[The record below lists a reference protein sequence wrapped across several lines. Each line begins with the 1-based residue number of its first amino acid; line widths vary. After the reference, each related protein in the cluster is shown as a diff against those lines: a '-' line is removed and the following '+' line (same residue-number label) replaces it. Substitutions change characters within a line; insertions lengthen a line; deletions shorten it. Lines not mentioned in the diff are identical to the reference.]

1 MARFWP
7 VARAMTG
14 WFADARIALR
24 LLRRRPGWTASVLA
38 TLALAIGANSALFSV
53 LDAALLQPLPFP
65 APERLMLIGET
76 APSFPQMSVSYPDY
90 VDWRARTR
98 SFDEMGVYRGGEVN
112 LTGIGAPRRASV
124 IQASASY
131 FRTIGVAPLMG
142 RTFEEE
148 EDVPGGTPVVVLG
161 EALAR
166 KLYGQPAVA
175 LGQSLQVDGVS
186 SMVVGVMPSSFRVEG
201 RPELWIPVGQRMV
214 GRTAER
220 GNHPGLTGIAR
231 LKRGVGFGEGRLDL
245 EAVGRGLQ
253 EAYPGSN
260 KAVLPRPE
268 PMQQALTEDVRGSL
282 WLLMGA
288 VVLVL
293 LIAAANVGS
302 LLLARGT
309 GRMRELAIRGALGA
323 GRSRLVR
330 QLLVESLVLALLG
343 GVLGVLLAAGAMR
356 VIEGNR
362 PASLP
367 EYVALA
373 LNTRVLLF
381 ALGASMVCA
390 VLFGLVPAVLGS
402 RTQLHEAM
410 RQGDARMSGGH
421 HRLRV
426 LLVVAEVALA
436 LVLVVAAGLTSR
448 ALAGLLRLDTGF
460 DGTGVLTFRL
470 SVPEARQRT
479 AQDLR
484 DFYERLVGELRT
496 LPGVEDA
503 SYSTLL
509 PLDGPW
515 ETSFRS
521 DTQPQLPPEQVQ
533 FGAFGYVSPGYAR
546 TLGLRLSAGRWF
558 EPGDT
563 REKQAVVVIDE
574 RLAKDYY
581 PTGAV
586 GRRLLSNNGKQD
598 REIIGVVRHVAAYG
612 VVGRE
617 PARHQFYLAT
627 EQQSEEDY
635 GRALRSV
642 NVAVRSRVAAEQLR
656 PELVRTVSR
665 IDPELPVYEMRTV
678 DQLLGASVDAQ
689 RFATLQLVLFALLA
703 LVLAVLGLYAV
714 LSYSVAQ
721 RTHEIG
727 IRMALGA
734 PPSLVLRQVVGQGV
748 AWAGVG
754 LAVGLLGAVATTRLL
769 RSVVET
775 VRPLD
780 PLVYALTVLG
790 LLACAV
796 LASWLPARRAVRV
809 DASVALRDEN

>member
-1 MARFWP
+1 
-7 VARAMTG
+7 MTG
-14 WFADARIALR
+14 WLADVRIALR

-65 APERLMLIGET
+65 APERLLLIGET

-98 SFDEMGVYRGGEVN
+98 SFDEMGVYRGAEVN
-112 LTGIGAPRRASV
+112 LTGVGAPRRANV

-131 FRTIGVAPLMG
+131 FRTIGVSPLTG
-142 RTFEEE
+142 RTFEED
-148 EDVPGGTPVVVLG
+148 EDRPGGTPVVVLG
-161 EALAR
+161 ESLAR
-166 KLYGQPAVA
+166 KLYGQPGAS
-175 LGQSLQVDGVS
+175 LGQSLQVDGVAS
-186 SMVVGVMPSSFRVEG
+186 TVVGVMPASFRVEG
-201 RPELWIPVGQRMV
+201 RPELWIPVGQRML

-231 LKRGVGFGEGRLDL
+231 LKRGVSFGEGRLDL
-245 EAVGRGLQ
+245 ESVGRALQ
-253 EAYPGSN
+253 EQYPGSN

-356 VIEGNR
+356 VLEAHR
-362 PASLP
+362 PTSLP

-381 ALGASMVCA
+381 ALGASIVCA

-436 LVLVVAAGLTSR
+436 LVLVIAAGLTSR

-484 DFYERLVGELRT
+484 DFYERLVGELRA
-496 LPGVEDA
+496 LPGVDDA

-533 FGAFGYVSPGYAR
+533 FGAFGIVSPGYAR
-546 TLGLRLSAGRWF
+546 TLGLRLIAGRWF

-563 REKQAVVVIDE
+563 REKQAVTVIDE
-574 RLAKDYY
+574 RLARDFY
-581 PTGAV
+581 PTGAL
-586 GRRLLSNNGKQD
+586 GRHLLSNNGKQD

-617 PARHQFYLAT
+617 PARHQFYIAT
-627 EQQSEEDY
+627 EQQPEEDY
-635 GRALRSV
+635 ARILRSV
-642 NVAVRSRVAAEQLR
+642 NVAVRSRTPPEQLR
-656 PELVRTVSR
+656 AELVRTVAR
-665 IDPELPVYEMRTV
+665 LDPELPVYEMRTV

-734 PPSLVLRQVVGQGV
+734 PPALVLRQVVGQGV

-780 PLVYALTVLG
+780 PFVYAITVLG
-790 LLACAV
+790 LLVCAT

-809 DASVALRDEN
+809 DASVALREEG

>member
-1 MARFWP
+1 
-7 VARAMTG
+7 MTG
-14 WFADARIALR
+14 WFSDARIALR

-53 LDAALLQPLPFP
+53 LDAALLQPLPYL

-76 APSFPQMSVSYPDY
+76 TPSFPQMSVSYLDY
-90 VDWRARTR
+90 VDWRAKTR
-98 SFDEMGVYRGGEVN
+98 SFDEMGVFRGGEAN
-112 LTGIGAPRRASV
+112 LTGMGAPRRAQV
-124 IQASASY
+124 VEASASY
-131 FRTIGVAPLMG
+131 FRTLGVPPLVG
-142 RTFEEE
+142 RAFEED
-148 EDVPGGTPVVVLG
+148 EDRLGGTPVVVLSEG
-161 EALAR
+161 LAR
-166 KLYGQPAVA
+166 KLFGSPAA
-175 LGQSLQVDGVS
+175 SLGRSLQVDGVS
-186 SMVVGVMPSSFRVEG
+186 STVVGVMPGTFRVE
-201 RPELWIPVGQRMV
+201 RKPELWVPVGARMV
-214 GRTAER
+214 GRTGER
-220 GNHPGLTGIAR
+220 GNHPGLTAIAR
-231 LKRGVGFGEGRLDL
+231 LKRGVSFGEGRLDL
-245 EAVGRGLQ
+245 ESVGRALQ
-253 EAYPGSN
+253 DQYPGSN
-260 KAVLPRPE
+260 KAVLPRPD

-323 GRSRLVR
+323 GRSRLIR

-343 GVLGVLLAAGAMR
+343 GALGILLAAGLMR
-356 VIEGNR
+356 VIEANR

-367 EYVALA
+367 EYVALG
-373 LNTRVLLF
+373 LNVRVLVF
-381 ALGASMVCA
+381 ALVASIVCA
-390 VLFGLVPAVLGS
+390 VLFGLLPAVLGS

-460 DGTGVLTFRL
+460 DGRGVLTFRL

-484 DFYERLVGELRT
+484 DFYERLVGELRA

-521 DTQPQLPPEQVQ
+521 DSQPQLPPEQVQ
-533 FGAFGYVSPGYAR
+533 FGAFGMVSPGYAR
-546 TLGLRLSAGRWF
+546 TLGLHLVAGRWF

-563 REKQAVVVIDE
+563 RQKQDVTVIDE
-574 RLAKDYY
+574 RLAQDFY
-581 PTGAV
+581 PGGAL
-586 GRRLLSNNGKQD
+586 GRHLLSNNGKQN

-617 PARHQFYLAT
+617 PSRHQFYIAT

-635 GRALRSV
+635 ARTLRSV
-642 NVAVRSRVAAEQLR
+642 NVAVRSRVTAEQLR

-665 IDPELPVYEMRTV
+665 IDPELPVYEMRTA

-734 PPSLVLRQVVGQGV
+734 PPRLVLRQVVGQGV
-748 AWAGVG
+748 AWAGIG

-780 PLVYALTVLG
+780 PLVYLGTVLG
-790 LLACAV
+790 LLLCAV

-809 DASVALRDEN
+809 DASVALRDEG

>member
-1 MARFWP
+1 
-7 VARAMTG
+7 MTG

-53 LDAALLQPLPFP
+53 LDAALLQPMPYP
-65 APERLMLIGET
+65 APERLVLIGES
-76 APSFPQMSVSYPDY
+76 APSFPEMSVSYPDY

-98 SFDEMGVYRGGEVN
+98 SFDEVGAFRGGEVN
-112 LTGIGAPRRASV
+112 LTGMGAPRRAQV
-124 IQASASY
+124 VQASASY
-131 FRTIGVAPLMG
+131 FHVLAVPPLTG

-148 EDVPGGTPVVVLG
+148 EDRVGGTPVVVLS

-166 KLYGQPAVA
+166 KLYGHPGAA
-175 LGQSLQVDGVS
+175 LGRSLQVDGIS
-186 SMVVGVMPSSFRVEG
+186 STVIGVMPVSFRVDG
-201 RPELWIPVGQRMV
+201 HPELWLPVGPRMV
-214 GRTAER
+214 GHTADR

-231 LKRGVGFGEGRLDL
+231 LKRGVSFGAARLDL
-245 EAVGRGLQ
+245 ESVGRALQ
-253 EAYPGSN
+253 AEYTEN
-260 KAVLPRPE
+260 RAVLPRPA
-268 PMQQALTEDVRGSL
+268 PMQQRLTEDVRGSL

-302 LLLARGT
+302 LMLARGT
-309 GRMRELAIRGALGA
+309 GRVRELAIRGALGA
-323 GRSRLVR
+323 GRARLIR

-343 GVLGVLLAAGAMR
+343 GALGLVLAAVAMQAL
-356 VIEGNR
+356 EAHR
-362 PASLP
+362 PTSLP
-367 EYVALA
+367 DHVALA
-373 LNTRVLLF
+373 LNVRVLLF
-381 ALGASMVCA
+381 NLGASVFCA
-390 VLFGLVPAVLGS
+390 LLFGLLPAVIGS

-410 RQGDARMSGGH
+410 RQGDARMSGGQ

-426 LLVVAEVALA
+426 MLVVAEVALA
-436 LVLVVAAGLTSR
+436 LILVVAAGLTSR

-460 DGTGVLTFRL
+460 EGTGVLTFRL

-479 AQDLR
+479 AQELR
-484 DFYERLVGELRT
+484 DFYERLAGELRS

-515 ETSFRS
+515 ETSFRT
-521 DTQPQLPPEQVQ
+521 DAQPKLPPEQVQ
-533 FGAFGYVSPGYAR
+533 FAAFGSVSTGYAR
-546 TLGLRLSAGRWF
+546 TLGLRLVAGRWF
-558 EPGDT
+558 EAGDT
-563 REKQAVVVIDE
+563 RDRPHVTVIDE
-574 RLAKDYY
+574 RLARDFF

-586 GRRLLSNNGKQD
+586 GRHLLSNDGKQD
-598 REIIGVVRHVAAYG
+598 REIVGVVKHVAAYG

-617 PARHQFYLAT
+617 PAVHQFYLPT
-627 EQQSEEDY
+627 EQLPEEAY
-635 GRALRSV
+635 ARNLRSV
-642 NVAVRSRVAAEQLR
+642 NVAVRSRTTPEQLR

-665 IDPELPVYEMRTV
+665 LDPELPVYEMRTAE
-678 DQLLGASVDAQ
+678 QLLGTSVDAQ

-734 PPSLVLRQVVGQGV
+734 PPRLVLRQVVGQGV
-748 AWAGVG
+748 AWAAIG
-754 LAVGLLGAVATTRLL
+754 LTVGLLGAVATTRLL

-780 PLVYALTVLG
+780 PLVYVATVVG

-809 DASVALRDEN
+809 DASVALRDEG

>member
-1 MARFWP
+1 MSRSRVVDP
-7 VARAMTG
+7 TG
-14 WFADARIALR
+14 GTALSRRPRVSTRVVDGTVLAYGPGMNGWIADVRIALR

-53 LDAALLQPLPFP
+53 LDAALLQPLPYP
-65 APERLMLIGET
+65 APERLVLIGET
-76 APSFPQMSVSYPDY
+76 APSFAQMSVSYLDY
-90 VDWRARTR
+90 VDWRAKSR
-98 SFDEMGVYRGGEVN
+98 SFDEMGVFRGGEVN
-112 LTGIGAPRRASV
+112 LTGMGAPRRAQV
-124 IQASASY
+124 VQASASY
-131 FRTIGVAPLMG
+131 FHALGVQPLVG

-148 EDVPGGTPVVVLG
+148 EDRVGGTPVVVLT
-161 EALAR
+161 EALSR
-166 KLYGQPAVA
+166 KLYGHPGAA
-175 LGQSLQVDGVS
+175 LGRTLQVDGIS
-186 SMVVGVMPSSFRVEG
+186 STVVGVMPVSFRVERG
-201 RPELWIPVGQRMV
+201 PELWIPVGQRMT

-231 LKRGVGFGEGRLDL
+231 LKRAVSFGEGR
-245 EAVGRGLQ
+245 ALQ
-253 EAYPGSN
+253 DEYPGSN

-309 GRMRELAIRGALGA
+309 GRLRELAIRGALGA

-356 VIEGNR
+356 LIEANR

-367 EYVALA
+367 EYVALG

-381 ALGASMVCA
+381 ALGASVVCA

-410 RQGDARMSGGH
+410 RQGDTRMSGGH

-460 DGTGVLTFRL
+460 DGTGVVTFRL

-484 DFYERLVGELRT
+484 DFYERLVGELRG

-533 FGAFGYVSPGYAR
+533 FGAFGFVSPGYAR
-546 TLGLRLSAGRWF
+546 TLGLRLTAGRWF
-558 EPGDT
+558 EAGDT
-563 REKQAVVVIDE
+563 RDRQQVVVIDE
-574 RLAKDYY
+574 RLARDYY

-586 GRRLLSNNGKQD
+586 GRHLLSNNGKQD

-617 PARHQFYLAT
+617 PAQHQLYLAT
-627 EQQSEEDY
+627 EQQAEEDY
-635 GRALRSV
+635 ARTLRSV
-642 NVAVRSRVAAEQLR
+642 NVAVSSRVAPEQLR

-665 IDPELPVYEMRTV
+665 IDPELPVYEMRT
-678 DQLLGASVDAQ
+678 
-689 RFATLQLVLFALLA
+689 
-703 LVLAVLGLYAV
+703 
-714 LSYSVAQ
+714 
-721 RTHEIG
+721 
-727 IRMALGA
+727 
-734 PPSLVLRQVVGQGV
+734 
-748 AWAGVG
+748 
-754 LAVGLLGAVATTRLL
+754 
-769 RSVVET
+769 
-775 VRPLD
+775 
-780 PLVYALTVLG
+780 
-790 LLACAV
+790 
-796 LASWLPARRAVRV
+796 
-809 DASVALRDEN
+809 

>member
-1 MARFWP
+1 
-7 VARAMTG
+7 MTG
-14 WFADARIALR
+14 WFADIRIALR

-53 LDAALLQPLPFP
+53 LDAALLQPLPYP
-65 APERLMLIGET
+65 APERLLLIGET

-98 SFDEMGVYRGGEVN
+98 SFDEMGVFRGAEAN
-112 LTGIGAPRRASV
+112 LTGVGAPRRAKV

-131 FRTIGVAPLMG
+131 FHAIGVPPLTG
-142 RTFEEE
+142 RTFEED
-148 EDVPGGTPVVVLG
+148 EDRPGGTPVVVLS

-166 KLYGQPAVA
+166 KLYGHSGAA
-175 LGQSLQVDGVS
+175 LGQSLQVDGTAS
-186 SMVVGVMPSSFRVEG
+186 TVVGVMSSSFRVDG
-201 RPELWIPVGQRMV
+201 RPELWIPVGQKMV
-214 GRTAER
+214 GRTAAR
-220 GNHPGLTGIAR
+220 GNHPGLTGITR
-231 LKRGVGFGEGRLDL
+231 LKRGVSFGEARLDL
-245 EAVGRGLQ
+245 ESVGRALQ
-253 EAYPGSN
+253 EEYPGNN

-323 GRSRLVR
+323 GRSRLIR

-356 VIEGNR
+356 VLEAHR
-362 PASLP
+362 PTSLP
-367 EYVALA
+367 DYVALA
-373 LNTRVLLF
+373 LNTRVLFF
-381 ALGASMVCA
+381 ALGASVVCA
-390 VLFGLVPAVLGS
+390 LLFGLVPALLGS

-410 RQGDARMSGGH
+410 RQGDARMSGGQ

-484 DFYERLVGELRT
+484 DFYERLVGELRA

-521 DTQPQLPPEQVQ
+521 DAQPELPPEQVQ
-533 FGAFGYVSPGYAR
+533 FGAFGMVSPGYAR
-546 TLGLRLSAGRWF
+546 TLGLRLVAGRWF

-563 REKQAVVVIDE
+563 REKPAVTVIDE
-574 RLAKDYY
+574 RLARDYY

-586 GRRLLSNNGKQD
+586 GRHLLSNNGKQD

-627 EQQSEEDY
+627 EQQPEEDY
-635 GRALRSV
+635 ARSLRSV
-642 NVAVRSRVAAEQLR
+642 NVAVRSRTTPEQLR
-656 PELVRTVSR
+656 PELVRTVAR
-665 IDPELPVYEMRTV
+665 LDPELPVYEMRTV
-678 DQLLGASVDAQ
+678 EQLLGASVDAQ

-734 PPSLVLRQVVGQGV
+734 PPGLVLRQVVGQGV
-748 AWAGVG
+748 TWAGVG
-754 LAVGLLGAVATTRLL
+754 
-769 RSVVET
+769 
-775 VRPLD
+775 
-780 PLVYALTVLG
+780 
-790 LLACAV
+790 
-796 LASWLPARRAVRV
+796 
-809 DASVALRDEN
+809 

>member
-1 MARFWP
+1 
-7 VARAMTG
+7 MTG

-53 LDAALLQPLPFP
+53 LDAALLQPLPYP
-65 APERLMLIGET
+65 SPERLVLIGET

-90 VDWRARTR
+90 LDWRAGTG
-98 SFDEMGVYRGGEVN
+98 SFDGMGVSRHGEVN
-112 LTGIGAPRRASV
+112 LTGVGAPRRASV
-124 IQASASY
+124 IQASASW
-131 FRTIGVAPLMG
+131 FHTIGVLPLTG
-142 RTFEEE
+142 RTFEED
-148 EDVPGGTPVVVLG
+148 EDRPGGTPVVVLG

-166 KLYGQPAVA
+166 KLYGAPAAA
-175 LGQSLQVDGVS
+175 LGKSLQVDGVS
-186 SMVVGVMPSSFRVEG
+186 STVVGVMPSSFRVEG
-201 RPELWIPVGQRMV
+201 RPELFVPVGQKML

-231 LKRGVGFGEGRLDL
+231 LKRGVSFGEGRLDL
-245 EAVGRGLQ
+245 ESVGRGLQ
-253 EAYPGSN
+253 DQYPGSN

-268 PMQQALTEDVRGSL
+268 PMQQSLTEDVRGSL

-323 GRSRLVR
+323 GRSRLIR

-343 GVLGVLLAAGAMR
+343 GALGVVLAAGAMR
-356 VIEGNR
+356 VIEANR
-362 PASLP
+362 PGALP
-367 EYVALA
+367 EYVALG

-381 ALGASMVCA
+381 ALGASIVCA
-390 VLFGLVPAVLGS
+390 VLFGLLPALLGS
-402 RTQLHEAM
+402 RTQLSEAM
-410 RQGDARMSGGH
+410 RQGDTRMSGGH

-460 DGTGVLTFRL
+460 DGTGVVSFRL

-484 DFYERLVGELRT
+484 DFYERLVGELRG

-521 DTQPQLPPEQVQ
+521 DTQPQLPPEQIQ
-533 FGAFGYVSPGYAR
+533 FAAFGIVSPGYAR
-546 TLGLRLSAGRWF
+546 TLGLHLIAGRWF
-558 EPGDT
+558 EAGDT
-563 REKQAVVVIDE
+563 RDKQMVAVIDE
-574 RLAKDYY
+574 RLAQDFY
-581 PTGAV
+581 PGGAV
-586 GRRLLSNNGKQD
+586 GRHLLSNNGKQD
-598 REIIGVVRHVAAYG
+598 REIIGVVKHVAAYG

-617 PARHQFYLAT
+617 PARHQFYIAT
-627 EQQSEEDY
+627 EQQPEEDY
-635 GRALRSV
+635 ARSLRSV
-642 NVAVRSRVAAEQLR
+642 NVAVRSRVAPDQLR
-656 PELVRTVSR
+656 PEIVRTVSR
-665 IDPELPVYEMRTV
+665 IDPELPVYEMRTAE
-678 DQLLGASVDAQ
+678 QLLGTSVEAQ

-754 LAVGLLGAVATTRLL
+754 LAVGLIGAVATTRLL

-780 PLVYALTVLG
+780 PLVYLVTVLG
-790 LLACAV
+790 LLLCAV

-809 DASVALRDEN
+809 DASVALRDEG

>member
-1 MARFWP
+1 
-7 VARAMTG
+7 
-14 WFADARIALR
+14 
-24 LLRRRPGWTASVLA
+24 
-38 TLALAIGANSALFSV
+38 
-53 LDAALLQPLPFP
+53 
-65 APERLMLIGET
+65 
-76 APSFPQMSVSYPDY
+76 
-90 VDWRARTR
+90 
-98 SFDEMGVYRGGEVN
+98 
-112 LTGIGAPRRASV
+112 
-124 IQASASY
+124 
-131 FRTIGVAPLMG
+131 
-142 RTFEEE
+142 
-148 EDVPGGTPVVVLG
+148 
-161 EALAR
+161 
-166 KLYGQPAVA
+166 
-175 LGQSLQVDGVS
+175 
-186 SMVVGVMPSSFRVEG
+186 
-201 RPELWIPVGQRMV
+201 MV
-214 GRTAER
+214 GRTGER
-220 GNHPGLTGIAR
+220 GNHPGLTAIAR
-231 LKRGVGFGEGRLDL
+231 LKRGVSFGEGRLDL
-245 EAVGRGLQ
+245 ESVGRALQ
-253 EAYPGSN
+253 DQYPGSN
-260 KAVLPRPE
+260 KAVLPRPD

-323 GRSRLVR
+323 GRSRLIR

-343 GVLGVLLAAGAMR
+343 GALGILLAAGLMR
-356 VIEGNR
+356 VIEANR

-367 EYVALA
+367 EYVALG
-373 LNTRVLLF
+373 LNVRVLVF
-381 ALGASMVCA
+381 ALVASIVCS
-390 VLFGLVPAVLGS
+390 VLFGLLPAVLGS

-460 DGTGVLTFRL
+460 DGRGVLTFRL

-484 DFYERLVGELRT
+484 DFYERLVGELRA

-521 DTQPQLPPEQVQ
+521 DSQPQLPPEQVQ
-533 FGAFGYVSPGYAR
+533 FGAFGMVSPGYAR
-546 TLGLRLSAGRWF
+546 TLGLHLVAGRWF

-563 REKQAVVVIDE
+563 RQKQDVTVIDE
-574 RLAKDYY
+574 RLAQDFY
-581 PTGAV
+581 PGGAL
-586 GRRLLSNNGKQD
+586 GRHLLSNNGKQN

-617 PARHQFYLAT
+617 PSRHQFYIAT

-635 GRALRSV
+635 ARTLRSV
-642 NVAVRSRVAAEQLR
+642 NVAVRSRVTAEQLR

-665 IDPELPVYEMRTV
+665 IDPELPVYEMRTA

-734 PPSLVLRQVVGQGV
+734 PPRLVLRQVVGQGV
-748 AWAGVG
+748 AWAGIG

-780 PLVYALTVLG
+780 PLVYLGTVLG
-790 LLACAV
+790 LLLCAV

-809 DASVALRDEN
+809 DASVALRDEG